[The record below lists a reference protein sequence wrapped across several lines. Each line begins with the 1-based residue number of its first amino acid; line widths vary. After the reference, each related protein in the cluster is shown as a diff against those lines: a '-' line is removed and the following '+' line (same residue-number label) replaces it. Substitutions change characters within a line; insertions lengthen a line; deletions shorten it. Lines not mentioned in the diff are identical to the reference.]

1 MSYRPEFTA
10 ALGLIAEAF
19 DMVKAAGYARPVL
32 VGGAAVEFY
41 TASAIV
47 SGDFDIVSSAPTPLE
62 NALLAVGFVRE
73 DRRGRLLRGFYH
85 PVSLIGVEIVSGQLF
100 DGRAD
105 RNRMIIVKVD
115 GHKVQLPALEDMIAD
130 RLGQYAS
137 NPRGRTDMLNQAIAL
152 YVLAE
157 DIDEAYLD
165 RRLREETSGD
175 YDLEFLK
182 VKADARS
189 DNHP

>member
-1 MSYRPEFTA
+1 MSYRPEFIA

-19 DMVKAAGYARPVL
+19 DLVKAAGYARPVL

-41 TASAIV
+41 TVSAIV
-47 SGDFDIVSSAPTPLE
+47 SGDFDIVSGATTPLE
-62 NALLAVGFVRE
+62 DALIAVGFIRE
-73 DRRGRLLRGFYH
+73 DRQGRLLRSFYH
-85 PVSLIGVEIVSGQLF
+85 PVMLIGVEIVSGQLF

-105 RNRMIIVKVD
+105 RDRMIIVKID
-115 GHKVQLPALEDMIAD
+115 GHEVQLPAPEDMIAD

-137 NPRGRTDMLNQAIAL
+137 NPRGRSDMLNQAVTL

-165 RRLREETSGD
+165 RRLHEETGGD

-182 VKADARS
+182 AKADERP
-189 DNHP
+189 DDHP